1 VKADADRSRGPIV
14 FTLYTLYSMS
24 TKRDR
29 TLWRRRRRSQSPRRR
44 RRRWKSSTQA
54 YVYSLRDLISTLER
68 TRCAQHLHLVPSS
81 LQASTP
87 STESPDSD
95 AEDDELPDASP
106 VALEFIKLRY
116 LDFDGAFSFIQS
128 NPSVM
133 EESTTDGLLLEG
145 FNAEL
150 KGQKDKAK
158 RCVEKGLLV
167 QYCRKLGKDG
177 FRLFFQR

>member
-1 VKADADRSRGPIV
+1 MTNSPFLPRSTFQPVRQQSRAQPVRGQEEAEEERGPDRGPESQCVFIPSSVHFWRSRG
-14 FTLYTLYSMS
+14 THQ
-24 TKRDR
+24 
-29 TLWRRRRRSQSPRRR
+29 RSSFLLH
-44 RRRWKSSTQA
+44 KASSSTA
-54 YVYSLRDLISTLER
+54 PT
-68 TRCAQHLHLVPSS
+68 T
-81 LQASTP
+81 
-87 STESPDSD
+87 SPDSD
-95 AEDDELPDASP
+95 AEDEELADASP
-106 VALEFIKLRY
+106 VALEFIKIQY
-116 LDFDGAFSFIQS
+116 LDFDKAFTFIQS

-133 EESTTDGLLLEG
+133 EEATTDGLLLEG